1 MAKKKNVDAPALDA
15 APVAIES
22 IVTEPVEQASEAP
35 AVDAP
40 APKKKAKKAKPTDA
54 TLTLEDLAAKYL
66 QHLEDAGKSNGTLFS
81 YKLELITALDE
92 LGKDTKL
99 ADLTPTRV
107 LEYFVSDRVT
117 RTRAG
122 VQKAKPTVDKCRR
135 VLRMALQWAEDSGL
149 VAQAPLPEASAPY

>member
-1 MAKKKNVDAPALDA
+1 MA
-15 APVAIES
+15 S
-22 IVTEPVEQASEAP
+22 GVEQEPAP
-35 AVDAP
+35 EIETP
-40 APKKKAKKAKPTDA
+40 TPKKKAKKTLKPDM
-54 TLTLEDLAAKYL
+54 TLEDLAAKYL

-92 LGKDTKL
+92 LGAKTLL

-107 LEYFVSDRVT
+107 LDYFVSDRVT

-122 VQKAKPTVDKCRR
+122 VQKAKPTIDKCRR

-149 VAQAPLPEASAPY
+149 IAQAPLPEASAPY